1 MCTCLSLRS
10 VGILFTSAALVAG
23 GAMLAGLTQNQPATP
38 QKEAPAQAAPAA
50 APSMLD
56 AIKKLE
62 GTWMTKGPDGTDI
75 VASVY
80 QVTASGS
87 AVREIMFPGSSHEM
101 TNMYHLD
108 RIGKDHAHE
117 VMMVTHYC
125 AVGNQP
131 RMQCVKESAPGVFVF
146 EFRDVTN
153 LRADDEGYMGA
164 LTLTITDADHAV
176 QEWTHY
182 KDGKVHGEKARFE
195 LTRKR

>member
-23 GAMLAGLTQNQPATP
+23 GAMLAGLTQNQPAAA
-38 QKEAPAQAAPAA
+38 QKAEPVEAAPAA

-62 GTWMTKGPDGTDI
+62 GTWTTEGPEGKPI
-75 VASVY
+75 VASIY
-80 QVTASGS
+80 KVTAGGS
-87 AVREIMFPGSSHEM
+87 AVREIMFPGSAHEM

-108 RIGKDHAHE
+108 RIGKDGAHE
-117 VMMVTHYC
+117 VLVVTHYC
-125 AVGNQP
+125 AAGNQP
-131 RMQCVKESAPGVFVF
+131 RMQCVKESAPGVFPF
-146 EFRDVTN
+146 QFRDVTN
-153 LRADDEGYMGA
+153 LRDKDEGYMGG

-182 KDGKVHGEKARFE
+182 KEGKEHGEKMRFE
-195 LTRKR
+195 LTREK